1 MKQFVTMLLVIVLAI
16 GLCQNVQAQ
25 EFPKLDKS
33 PLDVAYYPARAAF
46 RNFEKTPE
54 AKAANEP
61 VMRVIYSRPAKNERK
76 VFGELEK
83 FGTIWRVGANEATEI
98 QFFKPVRL
106 NGTAIQAGRYSLYA
120 QLAEKEWTIY
130 ISTDLDGWGAYAFK
144 PEASTVAKI
153 AVPTQA
159 TPSVVENC
167 SIMFDKVE
175 DGVHMII
182 AWDDTMVRVP
192 FQF

>member
-1 MKQFVTMLLVIVLAI
+1 MKQFVTTLFVAVFTLVL
-16 GLCQNVQAQ
+16 GQNAQAQ
-25 EFPKLDKS
+25 DFPKVDKS
-33 PLDVAYYPARAAF
+33 VLDVAYYPARAAF

-61 VMRVIYSRPAKNERK
+61 IMRVIYSRPLKNGRK

-83 FGTIWRVGANEATEI
+83 FGTVWRVGANEATEI

-106 NGTAIQAGRYSLYA
+106 NGTAIQAGRYTLYA
-120 QLAEKEWTIY
+120 ELAEKEWTVHV
-130 ISTDLDGWGAYAFK
+130 STDLDGWGAYSFK

-153 AVPTQA
+153 TVPTAA
-159 TPSVVENC
+159 TKSVVEAC
-167 SIMFDKVE
+167 SILFEKAE
-175 DGVHMII
+175 DGAHLII

>member
-1 MKQFVTMLLVIVLAI
+1 MKSFKTSLLAVILTI
-16 GLCQNVQAQ
+16 GVCLQVQAQ

-76 VFGELEK
+76 IFGELEK
-83 FGTIWRVGANEATEI
+83 FGTVWRVGANEATEI

-120 QLAEKEWTIY
+120 QLAEKEWTIH
-130 ISTDLDGWGAYAFK
+130 ISTDVDGWGAYAFN
-144 PEASTVAKI
+144 PEVSTVAKI
-153 AVPTQA
+153 TVPTQA

-167 SIMFDKVE
+167 SILFEKVE

-192 FQF
+192 FQL